1 MDTLKLLKERHS
13 VRKYLDKPIEEEK
26 RQVLNNLI
34 EEINNK
40 TGLHIQAIF
49 DEPKCF
55 GSAVTNYGKFKN
67 VDSYICLVGK
77 KSKNL
82 DEELGYYGEEI
93 VIKAQE
99 LGLNTCFVALTHG
112 KTKSVVNK
120 GEKEVCIISVGYG
133 ENQGI
138 SHKSKSITD
147 VSNYTDDKPSWFKE
161 CVEYALLAPTALN
174 QQKFFIEYKSDD
186 DIIFSSS
193 LGFYAKMDLGI
204 VKFNF
209 ETAKKLLKKN

>member
-1 MDTLKLLKERHS
+1 MDTLKLLKDRHS
-13 VRKYLDKPIEEEK
+13 VRKYLSKPIEEEK
-26 RQVLNNLI
+26 RNVLNNLI
-34 EEINNK
+34 DEINNK
-40 TGLHIQAIF
+40 TGLHIQAFF

-55 GSAVTNYGKFKN
+55 GSAIATYGKFKN

-77 KSKNL
+77 KSKTL

-93 VIKAQE
+93 AIKAQE

-120 GEKEVCIISVGYG
+120 GEKEVCIIAVGYG
-133 ENQGI
+133 ETQGVA
-138 SHKSKSITD
+138 HKSKLITD
-147 VSNYTDDKPSWFKE
+147 VSNYTDDKPDWFKE
-161 CVEYALLAPTALN
+161 CVEYALLAPTAMN

-186 DIIFSSS
+186 DVVFSSS

-204 VKFNF
+204 VKFNY
-209 ETAKKLLKKN
+209 ETAKKLLKKD